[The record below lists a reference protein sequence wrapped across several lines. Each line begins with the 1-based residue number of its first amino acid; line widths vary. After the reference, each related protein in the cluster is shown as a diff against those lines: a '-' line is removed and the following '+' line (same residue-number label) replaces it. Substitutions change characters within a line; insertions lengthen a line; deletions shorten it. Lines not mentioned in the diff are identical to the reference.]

1 MPSNG
6 RHEFAATELDERS
19 PRAKDDNHRAQ
30 GSSLGAQLNCLA
42 KSVAYEKWIRVPFG
56 FWHRF
61 GAARH
66 IEK

>member
-1 MPSNG
+1 M
-6 RHEFAATELDERS
+6 AAMSLRQQNLMKDRPARKMTLIG
-19 PRAKDDNHRAQ
+19 PRVRA
-30 GSSLGAQLNCLA
+30 LACQLNSLA
-42 KSVAYEKWIRVPFG
+42 KSVAYEKLIRVPFG